1 MKAARFKAPTMDE
14 VQFHAAK
21 IGLPISQAEQ
31 FFCYYE
37 SKGWKV
43 GKSPMK
49 NWRMAMAGWKLRW
62 EERRAAVK
70 PSGAELVIGHTE
82 FKNVEAKMKAIKD
95 SYADHQAWTADD
107 ATKFRALRDRKV
119 ELKKLLGMQV

>member
-1 MKAARFKAPTMDE
+1 MRFVPPTSE
-14 VQFHAAK
+14 ELALQAAK
-21 IGLPISQAEQ
+21 IGLPEKEAQM
-31 FFCYYE
+31 FYCYYA

-43 GKSPMK
+43 GNHTMTH
-49 NWRMAMAGWKLRW
+49 WRIALTGWKLRW

>member
-1 MKAARFKAPTMDE
+1 MSTRFKAPTMDE

-62 EERRAAVK
+62 EEGRAALK
-70 PSGAELVIGHTE
+70 PNGAELVIGHTE
-82 FKNVEAKMKAIKD
+82 FKNVEARMKSIRD
-95 SYADHQAWTADD
+95 SYADHQTWSSSDRWEFGQLKA
-107 ATKFRALRDRKV
+107 RKV

>member
-1 MKAARFKAPTMDE
+1 MDE

-62 EERRAAVK
+62 EERRAALK
-70 PSGAELVIGHTE
+70 PNGAELVIGHTE
-82 FKNVEAKMKAIKD
+82 FRSVEAKMRDIRSSYSEHQNWTQHDIDEFQKLKA
-95 SYADHQAWTADD
+95 
-107 ATKFRALRDRKV
+107 RKI

>member
-1 MKAARFKAPTMDE
+1 MDE

>member
-1 MKAARFKAPTMDE
+1 MDE

-62 EERRAAVK
+62 EERRAALK
-70 PSGAELVIGHTE
+70 PNGAELVIGHTE
-82 FKNVEAKMKAIKD
+82 FKNVEARMKAIKD
-95 SYADHQAWTADD
+95 SYADHQAWSADD
-107 ATKFRALRDRKV
+107 ATKFKALRDRKV
-119 ELKKLLGMQV
+119 ELKKMLGMQI